1 MIPMLSG
8 LFFLNN
14 TVMTDYIELRINLT
28 PCSSDATDLLAS
40 DLAEIG
46 YESFVP
52 DAEGMTAYIARSLY
66 NEAKVKEILDNMLIP
81 AAAEW
86 KATFVKGED
95 WNALWEQ
102 KYFKPIVIEGRCVVC
117 SSFHKDVPQADY
129 KIIVDPKMAFG
140 TGHHATTSLML
151 SYLLD
156 TDLTGRR
163 LIDVGTG
170 TGILAMLGL
179 MRGASEA
186 VGIEIDPDAADN
198 ARDNAALNGVAP
210 VILTGD
216 ASRLA
221 DAGMASVVVA
231 NINRNVIL
239 ADIDSYAEH
248 LEPGGTLLLSG
259 FYEADIPLVESAMN
273 RAGITLEETRMRDS
287 WVALRGRK
295 SDLKN
300 QRT

>member
-1 MIPMLSG
+1 
-8 LFFLNN
+8 
-14 TVMTDYIELRINLT
+14 MTDYIELRINLT
-28 PCSSDATDLLAS
+28 PCSPDATDLLAS

-52 DAEGMTAYIARSLY
+52 DDKGLTAYIVDKLY
-66 NEAKVKEILDNMLIP
+66 DEQAVKDALENMLIP
-81 AAAEW
+81 AEADW

-117 SSFHKDVPQADY
+117 SSFHKDVPEAEY
-129 KIIVDPKMAFG
+129 KIIVDPRMAFG

-156 TDLTGRR
+156 LDLEGRR

-170 TGILAMLGL
+170 TGILAMLAL

-198 ARDNAALNGVAP
+198 ARDNAALNGVSP
-210 VILTGD
+210 IILTGD

-221 DAGMASVVVA
+221 DSGMASVVVA

-273 RAGITLEETRMRDS
+273 RVDITLEEKRVRDG
-287 WVALRGRK
+287 WVALRARK
-295 SDLKN
+295 
-300 QRT
+300 Q

>member
-1 MIPMLSG
+1 
-8 LFFLNN
+8 
-14 TVMTDYIELRINLT
+14 MTDYTELRINLT
-28 PCSSDATDLLAS
+28 PCSTDATDLLAS

-52 DAEGMTAYIARSLY
+52 DNNGLTAYIPHNLY
-66 NEAKVKEILDNMLIP
+66 DGQAVKDTLTRMLIP
-81 AAAEW
+81 AKAEW

-102 KYFKPIVIEGRCVVC
+102 KYFKPIVIEGKCVVC
-117 SSFHKDVPQADY
+117 SSFHKDVPQAEY
-129 KIIVDPKMAFG
+129 KIVVDPRMAFG

-156 TDLTGRR
+156 TNLKGCR

-186 VGIEIDPDAADN
+186 VGIEIDPNAADN
-198 ARDNAALNGVAP
+198 ARDNAALNGVNP
-210 VILTGD
+210 IILTGD
-216 ASRLA
+216 ASRLT
-221 DAGMASVVVA
+221 DAGIASVVIA

-259 FYEADIPLVESAMN
+259 FYEADIPLVESAM
-273 RAGITLEETRMRDS
+273 RRVGITPEEKRVRDN

-295 SDLKN
+295 KC
-300 QRT
+300 

>member
-1 MIPMLSG
+1 
-8 LFFLNN
+8 
-14 TVMTDYIELRINLT
+14 MTDYIELRINLT
-28 PCSSDATDLLAS
+28 PCSPDATDLLAS

-52 DAEGMTAYIARSLY
+52 DDKGLTAYSVDKLY
-66 NEAKVKEILDNMLIP
+66 DEQAVKDALENMLIP
-81 AAAEW
+81 AEADW

-117 SSFHKDVPQADY
+117 SSFHKDVPEAEY
-129 KIIVDPKMAFG
+129 KIIVDPRMAFG

-156 TDLTGRR
+156 LDLEGRR

-170 TGILAMLGL
+170 TGILAMLAL

-198 ARDNAALNGVAP
+198 ARDNAALNGVSP
-210 VILTGD
+210 IILTGD

-221 DAGMASVVVA
+221 DSGMASVVVA

-273 RAGITLEETRMRDS
+273 HVDITLEEKRVRDG
-287 WVALRGRK
+287 WVALRA
-295 SDLKN
+295 L
-300 QRT
+300 

>member
-1 MIPMLSG
+1 
-8 LFFLNN
+8 
-14 TVMTDYIELRINLT
+14 MTDYIELRINLT
-28 PCSSDATDLLAS
+28 PCSSDTTDLLAS

-46 YESFVP
+46 YESFVA
-52 DAEGMTAYIARSLY
+52 DEKGLTAYIADKLY
-66 NEAKVKEILDNMLIP
+66 DEKAVESTIGNMLIP
-81 AAAEW
+81 AEADW
-86 KATFVKGED
+86 NATFVKGKD

-117 SSFHKDVPQADY
+117 SSFHKDVPEAEY
-129 KIIVDPKMAFG
+129 KIIVDPRMAFG

-156 TDLTGRR
+156 TELKGHR

-170 TGILAMLGL
+170 TGILAMLAL
-179 MRGASEA
+179 KRGASEA

-198 ARDNAALNGVAP
+198 ARDNAELNGVAP
-210 VILTGD
+210 IILTGD

-221 DAGMASVVVA
+221 DAGQASVVVA

-273 RAGITLEETRMRDS
+273 RVGITLEEKRVRDG

-295 SDLKN
+295 LP
-300 QRT
+300 